1 MKYKKYLL
9 LGALFIAAAIGVGG
23 CIVSRP
29 YSTGHRDGYVQKFS
43 VKGFIRKSWEGDLAL
58 AGSARTSQA
67 IGNVWH
73 FTVFD
78 KEAVNALEQ
87 INAGHLVRLH
97 YDEYLWTT
105 GGDTNYRVTKV
116 ERLKE

>member
-9 LGALFIAAAIGVGG
+9 LGVVFLVAAIGVGG
-23 CIVSRP
+23 CIISRP

-43 VKGFIRKSWEGDLAL
+43 VKGFIRKSFEGDLAL

-73 FTVFD
+73 FTVSD
-78 KEAVNALEQ
+78 LGAIKAIEKVNASQ
-87 INAGHLVRLH
+87 LVRLY
-97 YDEYLWTT
+97 YDEYWWTT
-105 GGDTNYRVTKV
+105 GGDTYYRVTKV